1 MRSLPN
7 VQLTSQL
14 EGDIWSVRSGS
25 ECSELGLQSRGRA
38 PRTQTKGELQHQ
50 LPQPAPGYRLLPA
63 ALFIDSVGCLLSPSV
78 CQAQP
83 DHQPSSSSHSFPQT
97 NGSSCG
103 MKSNVFPTAQLL
115 LVWSREGS
123 GAGLPLLLRSFI
135 LSAQDT
141 PCAFPVGIKMQRTT
155 CSFPS
160 LSIRNCASQNLR
172 IGNGSQETLCTI
184 PLILS
189 GNSCQFDPL
198 PPN

>member
-123 GAGLPLLLRSFI
+123 GAGHIWRRLGPPPLGAAFQPFAR
-135 LSAQDT
+135 LSAADT
-141 PCAFPVGIKMQRTT
+141 SARE
-155 CSFPS
+155 
-160 LSIRNCASQNLR
+160 
-172 IGNGSQETLCTI
+172 GSQF
-184 PLILS
+184 LS
-189 GNSCQFDPL
+189 GR
-198 PPN
+198 